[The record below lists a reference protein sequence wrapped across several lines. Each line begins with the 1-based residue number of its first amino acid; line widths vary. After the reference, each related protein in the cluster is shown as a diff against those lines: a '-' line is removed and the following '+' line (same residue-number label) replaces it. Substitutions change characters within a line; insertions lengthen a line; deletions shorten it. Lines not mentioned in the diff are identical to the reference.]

1 MSESQPRGP
10 EIQASVET
18 SPSEQPE
25 RRERQHSKEKGTE
38 SAPNKA
44 EIQQTIEK
52 LQSAAKHEAV
62 SGKDVSV
69 EKTVK
74 NPSSG
79 SASFANHE
87 LKQLMYKR
95 TLTHVQKQFSAPARL
110 FSKLT
115 HSPVVDAVS
124 SGAEKTVARSRGFL
138 VGSIVA
144 FVGAAYS
151 FFSAKYYGFSYN
163 AFVFVALF
171 CAGYIITT
179 IIELTLAKLRHK
191 T

>member
-1 MSESQPRGP
+1 MSEVQPRGP
-10 EIQASVET
+10 EQQHTAES
-18 SPSEQPE
+18 SPESPE
-25 RRERQHSKEKGTE
+25 RSERRHTREKNIEA
-38 SAPNKA
+38 APNKA

-52 LQSAAKHEAV
+52 LQTAAKHEAV

-74 NPSSG
+74 NPRSVSSP
-79 SASFANHE
+79 FVNHE

-95 TLTHVQKQFSAPARL
+95 TLTHVQKQLSAPARL
-110 FSKLT
+110 FSKVT
-115 HSPVVDAVS
+115 HNTVVDSVS
-124 SGAEKTVARSRGFL
+124 SGAEKTIARSKGFL

-144 FVGAAYS
+144 FAGATYS

-171 CAGYIITT
+171 CIGYMVT
-179 IIELTLAKLRHK
+179 TLAELSLAKIRRK
-191 T
+191 S